1 MKNWLKRR
9 REAGF
14 TLVELMVVVAIIGIL
29 AAVAIP
35 NYQKYQA
42 RARQSEA
49 RVGLAAAFTAEKG
62 FAVEQNTYTAC
73 LNNIGYVPDGFANVN
88 SKRYYAIGFDGGGNA
103 SCGPSGTSGCNGY
116 AYGATGIFPAAS
128 TCTAATNGQ
137 TAFDATLAA
146 FAGGTVQLTAT
157 LTSSDVEKARFTIEA
172 SGEISTTVN
181 AADHWT
187 IDHDK
192 ILSNTLS
199 NL

>member
-62 FAVEQNTYTAC
+62 FAVEQNTYSAC
-73 LNNIGYVPDGFANVN
+73 LDNIGYRPDGFGALN
-88 SKRYYAIGFDGGGNA
+88 SKRYYAVGFDGGGNA
-103 SCGPSGTSGCNGY
+103 SCGPTGTAACNGY
-116 AYGATGIFPAAS
+116 SYGAAGIIGTS
-128 TCTAATNGQ
+128 TCTAATTGAGGV
-137 TAFDATLAA
+137 AFDATVAA
-146 FAGGTVQLTAT
+146 FAGGTVAALAD
-157 LTSSDVEKARFTIEA
+157 LTSSDVGKAIFTI
-172 SGEISTTVN
+172 
-181 AADHWT
+181 
-187 IDHDK
+187 
-192 ILSNTLS
+192 
-199 NL
+199 